1 MVIIAIK
8 TQEASIMR
16 TSQILPLLI
25 FAVIAFIYLWS
36 STGFIR
42 GWTRKC
48 IAVKGGR
55 INVLLFIF
63 VVFVVI
69 AVLVKTTM

>member
-1 MVIIAIK
+1 MAL
-8 TQEASIMR
+8 T
-16 TSQILPLLI
+16 
-25 FAVIAFIYLWS
+25 YLWS
-36 STGFIR
+36 STGFKS

-63 VVFVVI
+63 VVFVVLAALI
-69 AVLVKTTM
+69 KTTM

>member
-1 MVIIAIK
+1 MK
-8 TQEASIMR
+8 E
-16 TSQILPLLI
+16 SQIIPLLI
-25 FAVIAFIYLWS
+25 FAAIAFTYLWS
-36 STGFIR
+36 STGFER

-63 VVFVVI
+63 LVFVVL

>member
-1 MVIIAIK
+1 MK
-8 TQEASIMR
+8 E
-16 TSQILPLLI
+16 SQIIPLLI
-25 FAVIAFIYLWS
+25 FAAMALAYLWS
-36 STGFIR
+36 STGFER

-48 IAVKGGR
+48 IVVKGGR

-63 VVFVVI
+63 VVFVVL